1 MGADQFAA
9 QIMQRFGLVLTDQSV
24 QQVAADHGW
33 QDEWMITSRR
43 AAKAPPPKS
52 GNLAAIFA
60 GKAAPTPQPTP
71 VVPQGPPPAQVG
83 SAIPAVAA
91 SDGVYVTPKRP
102 AVIAGVVPFT
112 PTPPPPVS
120 WSFECFVVFQQVNYM
135 LEMILQID
143 MQRDYLLTPKHL
155 CGLWFGDSLVSCRV
169 R

>member
-33 QDEWMITSRR
+33 QDDWMITSRR

-60 GKAAPTPQPTP
+60 GKAAPPPQPAP
-71 VVPQGPPPAQVG
+71 VVAQGPPPAQVG
-83 SAIPAVAA
+83 SVIPPAVAA
-91 SDGVYVTPKRP
+91 SDAAYVTPKRP
-102 AVIAGVVPFT
+102 AVISGVVPFT

-120 WSFECFVVFQQVNYM
+120 WSFVFLLVFWHATRLPLNPETFMWSVVWRQLSVM
-135 LEMILQID
+135 
-143 MQRDYLLTPKHL
+143 
-155 CGLWFGDSLVSCRV
+155 
-169 R
+169 